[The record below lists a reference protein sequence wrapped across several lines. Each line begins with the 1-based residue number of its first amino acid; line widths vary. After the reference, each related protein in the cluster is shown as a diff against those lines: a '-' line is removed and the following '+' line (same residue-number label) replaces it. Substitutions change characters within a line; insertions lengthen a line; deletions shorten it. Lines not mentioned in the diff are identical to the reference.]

1 LSPLDRRAKAAQAC
15 IDRFAGLEYAP
26 GQRDDVRMAAHLLHH
41 LGVAVPILKGRKWSS
56 EAQGRKLLK
65 KMGFAD
71 LHAAVDSLG
80 FRRIGWASA
89 VAGDLIA
96 LPSTC
101 GVGALG
107 VATGNG
113 SMLAFRE
120 GYPGATVIRIE
131 AADHA
136 WRVIEHG

>member
-1 LSPLDRRAKAAQAC
+1 MSPLDRRAKAAQAC
-15 IDRFAGLEYAP
+15 IDRFGGRTYTP

-41 LGVAVPILKGRKWSS
+41 LGIAVPVIKGRKWSS

-65 KMGFAD
+65 KLGFAD

-89 VAGDLIA
+89 IAGDLIA

-107 VATGNG
+107 VHTGQDA
-113 SMLAFRE
+113 MLAFSE
-120 GYPGATVIRIE
+120 AYPGAEVIRIE
-131 AADHA
+131 SALHA